1 MSNTIIINTRV
12 DAITKRQAQKIA
24 EEMGLSLSSLF
35 RAFLKQF
42 VRTKSISFNVSEKPT
57 DYLLKTLAQ
66 SEKDVKEGFV
76 SPSFDNAEDN
86 LKWLNNPKAKYENQ
100 IQQKI

>member
-1 MSNTIIINTRV
+1 MI
-12 DAITKRQAQKIA
+12 

-42 VRTKSISFNVSEKPT
+42 VRTKSISFDVSEKPS
-57 DYLLKTLAQ
+57 DYLLETLAQ

-76 SPSFDNAEDN
+76 SPAFDNTEEAD
-86 LKWLNNPKAKYENQ
+86 KWLDDPNAKYENQ
-100 IQQKI
+100 I